1 MQGLINALKNKN
13 KGSPC
18 CKMVGSRLLVGANSY
33 IVEVVVSNLMGTI
46 KIIIYLFLFLE
57 HL

>member
-13 KGSPC
+13 KRSC
-18 CKMVGSRLLVGANSY
+18 CKMVGSRLLVGVGSY
-33 IVEVVVSNLMGTI
+33 IVEVVASNLMGTI